1 MNEDREVNS
10 DDSFLD
16 NETIHAAEH
25 EEIVDPRVFFAL
37 SNDLLVIAGAD
48 GYFHRLN
55 QTWEKTTGY
64 TIEELRS
71 RPFLEFVHPDDRER
85 TLDTAKRNF
94 SGGEIK
100 GFENRYICKD
110 GSIRWFLWNSVP
122 SKQANLSYA
131 VAHDIT
137 DRKKVESELLDLS
150 KALANAVEG
159 IAQVDANAE
168 FISTNKSFSQ
178 QLGYELGELVGV
190 HWQNIVVPASL
201 EALQNAYNQMIESG
215 KAHFECQGLRKNNT
229 TFYAE
234 VTIISTFDDKQQF
247 SGHHCFMKDISERK
261 QAELSLEHSE
271 ARFRSLS
278 AQLPGIVY
286 QFVITTGGYRH
297 FPYIS
302 ESCTTITGYE
312 PFEIQQ
318 NPNLALAMVHPDDL
332 PELRAR
338 IYESINDRMPYSF
351 EGRIITKSGELK
363 WIQASTS
370 PEVLNTNDVLW
381 NSIVTDISALK
392 TAEEKIKQ
400 LNDDLARRVNRLSDV
415 NHELG
420 LLTEKLELAYD
431 QALEASKLKSEFV
444 ANISHEVRTPLSAV
458 IGMTDL
464 LLDTRLTEEQRDLA
478 RIVKDSAQSLLAI
491 INDILDFSKMEAG
504 KMELDVVDFDL
515 LALVEGCV
523 ELLASSAREKGLALI
538 TFLDPKT
545 PRMMRGDPVRLRQVL
560 LNLISNAIKFTE
572 EGKVIIKVFSE
583 PAVNGTKQL
592 LFSVED
598 TGVGLT
604 SETKKMLFQPFVQAD
619 GSTTRKYGG
628 TGLGLSISK
637 RIVELM
643 GGSIGVESESGSGAT
658 FFFSVNL
665 SEAAESKTIL
675 DNISASKLTGKRCL
689 IIDEN
694 GSLNYAVQPYLRAI
708 SLETMI
714 VAEAQKAVF
723 QLKSALL
730 QGKPFNLLIID
741 FDRKKVEINRS
752 IFESIAAS
760 ARDSRTPVIYLINF
774 DEKEK
779 VLKTLKSSFACS
791 FLTKPIRQMAF
802 YQHVADILTQNQH
815 TAEDWDE
822 AHLTGVLEFAAPFT
836 KSTHQAK
843 TDTLLHGV
851 KSRFAEQPSFDAS
864 PSSGESVLRQI
875 RLESPAIAF
884 TPVSEPESTDERKN
898 SRRILLAEDNPI
910 MQKLAMQQLNKLG
923 LTVTAVS
930 NGKEALD
937 ALESQDYLL
946 VLMDCQMPVLDGFA
960 TTRIIRTQ
968 EKTTGKHLPV
978 IALTASA
985 MQGDE
990 DICYA
995 AGMDDYLCKPVDRHQ
1010 LKSIINKWSP
1020 QDELLFLDTST
1031 SSGDETLDADA
1042 GGTGSGEGGA
1052 AEGASTVGEGER
1064 ETEQT
1069 RDKEI
1074 TESNSEN
1081 VHNGSQI
1088 FNLPELIS
1096 LYGKSS
1102 IPELLLSF
1110 IEEGNAILLAAK
1122 KAIEEKDV
1130 QELKM
1135 QAHTFKGMAAVLTA
1149 ANLAR
1154 ISLKIED
1161 AAKKADFETAD
1172 RHFNELTT
1180 AFSSAENAIRKI
1192 LKGNEQ
1198 LA

>member
-10 DDSFLD
+10 DNSFLD
-16 NETIHAAEH
+16 NETIRSTES

-37 SNDLLVIAGAD
+37 SNDLLVIAGSD

-71 RPFLEFVHPDDRER
+71 RPFIEFVHPDDRER
-85 TLDTAKRNF
+85 TLDTSNRNF
-94 SGGEIK
+94 AGGEIK
-100 GFENRYICKD
+100 GFENRYVCKD
-110 GSIRWFLWNSVP
+110 GSVRWFLWNSVP
-122 SKQANLSYA
+122 SRQANLTYA

-150 KALANAVEG
+150 NALANAVEG
-159 IAQVDANAE
+159 IAQIDAHGE
-168 FISTNKSFSQ
+168 FMSTNKSFSQ
-178 QLGYELGELVGV
+178 QLGYEIGELVGV
-190 HWQNIVVPASL
+190 HWQNIVVPKSM
-201 EALQNAYNQMIESG
+201 EALQTAYTQMRESG

-261 QAELSLEHSE
+261 QAEINLEHSE

-286 QFVITTGGYRH
+286 QFVVTTGGYRH

-312 PFEIQQ
+312 PHEIQQ

-332 PELRAR
+332 PELRAL
-338 IYESINDRMPYSF
+338 IYQSIDDRMPYSF
-351 EGRIITKSGELK
+351 EGRIITKGGEMK

-400 LNDDLARRVNRLSDV
+400 LNEDLARRVNRLSDV

-420 LLTEKLELAYD
+420 LLTQKLELAYD

-464 LLDTRLTEEQRDLA
+464 LLDTRLTEEQRELA
-478 RIVKDSAQSLLAI
+478 RIVRESAQSLLAI

-504 KMELDVVDFDL
+504 KMELEVVDFDL

-538 TFLDPKT
+538 TYLDPKT

-560 LNLISNAIKFTE
+560 LNLIGNAIKFTE
-572 EGKVIIKVFSE
+572 EGKVLIKVFSE
-583 PAVNGTKQL
+583 PATKGTKQL

-619 GSTTRKYGG
+619 GSTTRRYGG

-643 GGSIGVESESGSGAT
+643 GGTIGVESESGSGAT

-665 SEAAESKTIL
+665 SDAAESKTIF
-675 DNISASKLTGKRCL
+675 DNISVSKLTGKRCL

-694 GSLNYAVQPYLRAI
+694 SSLTYAVQPYLRAA
-708 SLETMI
+708 SLETT
-714 VAEAQKAVF
+714 VVTEAQKAVF

-730 QGKPFNLLIID
+730 QGVPFNLLIID
-741 FDRKKVEINRS
+741 FDRKKVEVSRA

-802 YQHVADILTQNQH
+802 YQLVAEILTQNQH

-836 KSTHQAK
+836 KSNSQAK
-843 TDTLLHGV
+843 QEISLQGV
-851 KSRFAEQPSFDAS
+851 KTRFAEQASFDAS
-864 PSSGESVLRQI
+864 PSGEPALRQS
-875 RLESPAIAF
+875 RLDSPAVALTQQSERESENKNID
-884 TPVSEPESTDERKN
+884 EPEN
-898 SRRILLAEDNPI
+898 PRRILLAEDNPI
-910 MQKLAMQQLNKLG
+910 MQKLAMQQLTKLG
-923 LTVTAVS
+923 FTVTAVS

-946 VLMDCQMPVLDGFA
+946 LLMDCQMPVLDGFE
-960 TTRIIRTQ
+960 TTKIIRAQ

-995 AGMDDYLCKPVDRHQ
+995 AGMDDYLCKPVDRQQ
-1010 LKSIINKWSP
+1010 LRLIINKWSP
-1020 QDELLFLDTST
+1020 QDDLLFLDRSEMAEVNLPVAT
-1031 SSGDETLDADA
+1031 ADA
-1042 GGTGSGEGGA
+1042 N
-1052 AEGASTVGEGER
+1052 AEAKASNAIR
-1064 ETEQT
+1064 EKKQVQATE
-1069 RDKEI
+1069 I
-1074 TESNSEN
+1074 NASNAEN
-1081 VHNGSQI
+1081 RTNGSQV

-1110 IEEGNAILLAAK
+1110 IDEGASILKAAK

-1130 QELKM
+1130 QALRM

-1149 ANLAR
+1149 ANLAQ

-1161 AAKKADFETAD
+1161 AAKKADFVTAEQY
-1172 RHFNELTT
+1172 FTELNN
-1180 AFSSAENAIRKI
+1180 AFSSAEKSIKMI
-1192 LKGNEQ
+1192 LEAKEQ
-1198 LA
+1198 FV

>member
-10 DDSFLD
+10 DNSFLD
-16 NETIHAAEH
+16 NETIRSAEH

-37 SNDLLVIAGAD
+37 SNDLLVIAGSD

-71 RPFLEFVHPDDRER
+71 RPFIEFVHPDDRER
-85 TLDTAKRNF
+85 TLDTSNRNF
-94 SGGEIK
+94 AGGEIK
-100 GFENRYICKD
+100 GFENRYVCKD
-110 GSIRWFLWNSVP
+110 GSVRWFLWNSVP
-122 SKQANLSYA
+122 SKQANLTYA

-150 KALANAVEG
+150 NALANAVEG
-159 IAQVDANAE
+159 IAQIDAHGE
-168 FISTNKSFSQ
+168 FMSTNKSFSQ
-178 QLGYELGELVGV
+178 QLGYEIGELVGV
-190 HWQNIVVPASL
+190 HWQNIVVPKSM
-201 EALQNAYNQMIESG
+201 EALQNAYAQMRESG
-215 KAHFECQGLRKNNT
+215 KAHFECQGLKKNNT

-261 QAELSLEHSE
+261 QAEINLEHSE

-286 QFVITTGGYRH
+286 QFVVTTGGYRH

-312 PFEIQQ
+312 PHEIQQ

-332 PELRAR
+332 PDLREL
-338 IYESINDRMPYSF
+338 IYQSIDDRMPYSF
-351 EGRIITKSGELK
+351 EGRIITKGGELK

-370 PEVLNTNDVLW
+370 PEVLSTNDVLW

-400 LNDDLARRVNRLSDV
+400 LNEDLARRVNRLSDV

-420 LLTEKLELAYD
+420 LLTQKLELAYD

-464 LLDTRLTEEQRDLA
+464 LLDTRLTEEQRELA
-478 RIVKDSAQSLLAI
+478 RIVGESAQSLLVI

-504 KMELDVVDFDL
+504 KMELEVVDFDL

-538 TFLDPKT
+538 TYLDPKT

-560 LNLISNAIKFTE
+560 LNLIGNAIKFTE
-572 EGKVIIKVFSE
+572 EGKVLIKVFSE
-583 PAVNGTKQL
+583 TATKGTKQL

-665 SEAAESKTIL
+665 SDAAESKTIF
-675 DNISASKLTGKRCL
+675 DNISVSRLSGKRCL

-694 GSLNYAVQPYLRAI
+694 SSLTYAVQPYLRAA
-708 SLETMI
+708 SLETT
-714 VAEAQKAVF
+714 VVTEAQKAVF
-723 QLKSALL
+723 QLKSSLL
-730 QGKPFNLLIID
+730 HGLPFNLLIID
-741 FDRKKVEINRS
+741 FDRKKVEINRA

-802 YQHVADILTQNQH
+802 YQLVAEILTQNQH

-836 KSTHQAK
+836 KSNSQAK
-843 TDTLLHGV
+843 QEISLQGV
-851 KSRFAEQPSFDAS
+851 KTRFAEQPSFDAS
-864 PSSGESVLRQI
+864 PSSSEPPLRQS
-875 RLESPAIAF
+875 RLDSPALAL
-884 TPVSEPESTDERKN
+884 TPRNDRESENKNIDEPAN
-898 SRRILLAEDNPI
+898 PRRILLAEDNAI
-910 MQKLAMQQLNKLG
+910 MQKLAMQQLTKLG
-923 LTVTAVS
+923 FTVTAVS

-937 ALESQDYLL
+937 ALESQEYLL
-946 VLMDCQMPVLDGFA
+946 LLMDCQMPVLDGFE
-960 TTRIIRTQ
+960 TTKIIRAQ

-995 AGMDDYLCKPVDRHQ
+995 AGMDDYLCKPVDRQQ
-1010 LKSIINKWSP
+1010 LRLIINKWSP
-1020 QDELLFLDTST
+1020 QDDLLFLDKSELA
-1031 SSGDETLDADA
+1031 GDIPP
-1042 GGTGSGEGGA
+1042 GTA
-1052 AEGASTVGEGER
+1052 AKAIPAATAASAIAEAKQ
-1064 ETEQT
+1064 EQT
-1069 RDKEI
+1069 TDI
-1074 TESNSEN
+1074 NASNPEN
-1081 VHNGSQI
+1081 STNGSQI
-1088 FNLPELIS
+1088 FNLQELIS

-1110 IEEGNAILLAAK
+1110 IDEGASILKAAK

-1130 QELKM
+1130 QALRM

-1149 ANLAR
+1149 AKLAQ

-1161 AAKKADFETAD
+1161 AAKKADFDMAKQ
-1172 RHFNELTT
+1172 HFMELNV
-1180 AFSSAENAIRKI
+1180 AFSDAETGIKKI
-1192 LKGNEQ
+1192 LEAEEQ
-1198 LA
+1198 HA